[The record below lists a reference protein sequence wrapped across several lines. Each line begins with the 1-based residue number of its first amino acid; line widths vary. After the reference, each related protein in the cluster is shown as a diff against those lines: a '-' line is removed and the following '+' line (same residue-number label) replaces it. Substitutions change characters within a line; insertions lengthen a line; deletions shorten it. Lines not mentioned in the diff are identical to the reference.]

1 MNLFDWA
8 EEHARRC
15 DPETAKLAALEI
27 KLSMTLRCSQ
37 FLEGLATL
45 GPSTANEVA
54 MFVSGE
60 NRGMHDSIRR
70 RATDLVR
77 MGKIRRAGVRECTV
91 TGKRVTYYE
100 VMECSNK
107 ESAKSLESVLPS

>member
-37 FLEGLATL
+37 FLEGLAAL

-54 MFVSGE
+54 LFVSGD

-70 RATDLVR
+70 RASDLVR
-77 MGKIRRAGVRECTV
+77 LERIQQIGVRECTV
-91 TGKRVTYYE
+91 TGKRVAIYE
-100 VMECSNK
+100 VRK
-107 ESAKSLESVLPS
+107 